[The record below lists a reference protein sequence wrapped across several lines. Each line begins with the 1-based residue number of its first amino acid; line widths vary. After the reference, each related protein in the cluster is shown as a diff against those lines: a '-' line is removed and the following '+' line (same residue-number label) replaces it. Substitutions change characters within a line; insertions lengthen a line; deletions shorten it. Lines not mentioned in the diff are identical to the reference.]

1 MSEQEGSKL
10 VITQWLQTLDK
21 KKKNSFKFKQSSP
34 FVKLTIAKSAA
45 RQGEE
50 R

>member
-10 VITQWLQTLDK
+10 VITQWLQMLD

-45 RQGEE
+45 QQGEE